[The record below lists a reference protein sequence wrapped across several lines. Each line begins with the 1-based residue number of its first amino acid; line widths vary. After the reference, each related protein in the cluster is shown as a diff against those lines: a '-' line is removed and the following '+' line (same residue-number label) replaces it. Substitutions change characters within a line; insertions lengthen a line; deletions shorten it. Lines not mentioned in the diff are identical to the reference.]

1 MGQSEAAE
9 GIQKRREIIPAN
21 KNGMKEHTVGTKK
34 RCTPVKMITPLS

>member
-9 GIQKRREIIPAN
+9 GIQKSREIIPAN
-21 KNGMKEHTVGTKK
+21 KNSMKEHMVGTKK